1 MATIYSAVQ
10 LANFRKLNLSEA
22 NKDLAISAGQAGR
35 GSFIAAQRILPAVI
49 KALKIPDSEMGLAK
63 KVTTQYLQIDRAY
76 NTVNFL
82 TRSEYQRG
90 IDGDLNFSNKD
101 HVKPEHF
108 KALKARFKVVQDCY
122 KPTASEVQHK
132 SDAARIAD
140 LEKQLAALKK

>member
-22 NKDLAISAGQAGR
+22 NKDLAISAAQAGK
-35 GSFIAAQRILPAVI
+35 GSFIAAQRLMPAII
-49 KALKIPDSEMGLAK
+49 KALKIDTSDIGLAK

-90 IDGDLNFSNKD
+90 IDDTLNFSNKD
-101 HVKPEHF
+101 HVKPEHY
-108 KALKARFKVVQDCY
+108 KALKARFKIVQDSY
-122 KPTASEVQHK
+122 KPSASEVQHK